1 MAIYEKDIKRLL
13 AHSSIAQVGYI
24 TLAFSVGT
32 KSSIAA
38 GFIHMA
44 NHAMIKGGLFMAIT
58 SMGYYIQKRI
68 TLDTLSGIGKQMP
81 ITFFCFIVCSL
92 SLAGLPLTAGFISK
106 LYLIKASISS
116 EGLWLGFLI
125 LFSSALS
132 LVYLWKMI
140 EALWLN
146 SKDNNQPKVKESPIL
161 YSSLLVITFLNIYF
175 GLDASFIVDS
185 SFNAADML
193 IGRR

>member
-1 MAIYEKDIKRLL
+1 
-13 AHSSIAQVGYI
+13 
-24 TLAFSVGT
+24 
-32 KSSIAA
+32 
-38 GFIHMA
+38 
-44 NHAMIKGGLFMAIT
+44 
-58 SMGYYIQKRI
+58 
-68 TLDTLSGIGKQMP
+68 
-81 ITFFCFIVCSL
+81 
-92 SLAGLPLTAGFISK
+92 
-106 LYLIKASISS
+106 
-116 EGLWLGFLI
+116 
-125 LFSSALS
+125 
-132 LVYLWKMI
+132 MI